1 MSVFENKMEEDN
13 YCYDCDGTGYAET
26 GFQNEDGDELVEPC
40 YECDGDGY
48 VEMGYEIDGGD
59 VVETCYECDGKG
71 NMAWDSETYKQRT
84 GIEIN
89 EVVKGGN

>member
-40 YECDGDGY
+40 YECDG
-48 VEMGYEIDGGD
+48 
-59 VVETCYECDGKG
+59 KG